1 MSRGTLHNTM
11 IPTEAICG
19 GLVYLTSVNE
29 AKTNSSLLA
38 YVRIIERAWED
49 FALTGVLCVD
59 SIPTI
64 YFKEV
69 AQPLPENELNDL
81 HRRFWNQGVAQTL
94 VVADPRTVRI
104 FSGLAKP
111 QKDDAPL
118 SNSTTLVRELARLEF
133 AQQIDSFCQANAN
146 GAWYTEHANHYQSG
160 SSVDAYLLD
169 NLVTLRD
176 LLTKE
181 RDDGKQ
187 RLHPRTAHGLIGRVL
202 FVCYLVDRGIY
213 RFPAEAHA
221 DSLNKALK
229 DRNDSDA
236 IDFLYELFG
245 RLKEEFNGSMFDQDL
260 VAEKRQIRPLH
271 IRILRD
277 FLDGQELATSQ
288 HNLGF
293 WAYDFKMIPVETISA
308 IYEEFLAHEDLA
320 RKREMGAFY
329 TPRFLAEMT
338 LDVAVEGR
346 ADWHTLRYLDPCC
359 GSGIFLVTLFNRLAT
374 RWLLD
379 NPSAENDPDGYLRKA
394 KGLVSILTNN
404 LRGIDENQTACRLAC
419 FSLYIAL
426 LDCLSP
432 SDIRTFVLQTRNK
445 LPRLLADDVT
455 EPGDGYIP
463 VVREA
468 DFLKDNG
475 LAEES
480 IDCIIGNPPW
490 QGKGAKQI
498 ALSIL
503 KHAEK
508 YMIDNGEG
516 CLLLPSRIF
525 LNSSG
530 NNFQAQWLSRITV
543 ERVVQLADYR
553 KILFEQAKCPS
564 MIVRYRKKKPA
575 EVSHQIAY
583 DTPKFASISR
593 RRGLITI
600 HSSDHKWLLQANLQ
614 DAAANNEAPAIWK
627 RWLWGTGRDQ
637 RLLNYLDT
645 MPKLADR
652 IDILSELRKKKAK
665 RSKPWAI
672 GQGFKP
678 FKEEDG
684 KSDRPLTH
692 MPWDLKT
699 SFISSEDLSGTAFA
713 FPQDFVS
720 IGDHLQAKDYRLDV
734 LYSSP
739 PSEIFYPPFVLINQG
754 YTNFAYSDCAFAVT
768 FRSSLQ
774 SITSTQQDE
783 ALLLFFTAYLRSN
796 LAKYILFHTAVYW
809 GTEREKVLLDELL
822 SLPFPL
828 PKDAPAPNAQEIVEK
843 IAATMRKEREAQ
855 ENLLEECQSRYRKLT
870 DECDEERAVKEW
882 HKQRKIRTD
891 ALQTELE
898 PLVYDYFGLLAPEKM
913 LVEDTVSI
921 FIPSSTP
928 PNAERLDLP
937 TLQPVTKS
945 KVAGYESGLAVYAEV
960 LADTLNDWAVER
972 GSNFRVSPAIGADPL
987 SGMAMVTLSVGSD
1000 ITQLALHDFDGKLA
1014 HWLKRGFDAF
1024 ARETKTLRSERELLW
1039 FEGKQLHI
1047 IRPLTLIHW
1056 TRTAALNDADTIYG
1070 EIAQARRGTDA

>member
-1 MSRGTLHNTM
+1 MSHTTHNSLAPSEP
-11 IPTEAICG
+11 IVG
-19 GLVYLTSVNE
+19 GLVYLASISE
-29 AKTNSSLLA
+29 AKTNDSLLA

-49 FALTGVLCVD
+49 FSLTGVLCVD
-59 SIPTI
+59 AIPTI

-69 AQPLPENELNDL
+69 AHPLPEKELNDL

-118 SNSTTLVRELARLEF
+118 SEKTTLVKELARLEF
-133 AQQIDSFCQANAN
+133 SQQVDSFCQANAN
-146 GAWYTEHANHYQSG
+146 GAWYTEHARHYQSG

-176 LLTKE
+176 LLTK
-181 RDDGKQ
+181 GKEGKHQ
-187 RLHPRTAHGLIGRVL
+187 LPPRTAHGLIGRVL

-213 RFPAEAHA
+213 RFPDEVRA

-236 IDFLYELFG
+236 INFLYELFG

-260 VAEKRQIRPLH
+260 VAEKNQIHPFH
-271 IRILRD
+271 IQILRD
-277 FLDGQELATSQ
+277 FLEGQKPMSPQ

-293 WAYDFKMIPVETISA
+293 WAYDFKLIPVETISA
-308 IYEEFLAHEDLA
+308 IYEEFLAHEDPA

-379 NPSAENDPDGYLRKA
+379 NPATDNDPDGYLRKA

-404 LRGIDENQTACRLAC
+404 LRGIDENPTACRLAC

-455 EPGDGYIP
+455 EPGAGYIP

-468 DFLKDNG
+468 DFLKENG

-490 QGKGAKQI
+490 QGRGSKQL
-498 ALSIL
+498 ALHIL
-503 KHAEK
+503 ERAER
-508 YMIDNGEG
+508 YMVDNGEG
-516 CLLLPSRIF
+516 CLLLPSKMF
-525 LNSSG
+525 LNSTT
-530 NNFQAQWLSRITV
+530 NKFQAEWLGRVTV

-553 KILFEQAKCPS
+553 FILFEQAKCPS
-564 MIVRYRKKKPA
+564 MIVRYRKSQLRDA
-575 EVSHQIAY
+575 SHRIAY
-583 DTPKFASISR
+583 DTPKFNPASR
-593 RRGLITI
+593 RRGLVTI
-600 HSSDHKWLLQANLQ
+600 GSQDHKWLSQARLRE
-614 DAAANNEAPAIWK
+614 AAQNDEAQVVWK

-637 RLLNYLDT
+637 RLFSYLETLSPLSTHAGSPHDNMRWSRGKGFEPDT
-645 MPKLADR
+645 NR
-652 IDILSELRKKKAK
+652 
-665 RSKPWAI
+665 RSQSPHKPWWDNETLYLSSRSDAI
-672 GQGFKP
+672 KAGSILYPKDCKPVGSDYLCLRRPAFNAGFP
-678 FKEEDG
+678 VVLVNYGFDNVVFVNF
-684 KSDRPLTH
+684 SVIFRNSIH
-692 MPWDLKT
+692 
-699 SFISSEDLSGTAFA
+699 FISGPLED
-713 FPQDFVS
+713 
-720 IGDHLQAKDYRLDV
+720 
-734 LYSSP
+734 
-739 PSEIFYPPFVLINQG
+739 EN
-754 YTNFAYSDCAFAVT
+754 
-768 FRSSLQ
+768 
-774 SITSTQQDE
+774 
-783 ALLLFFTAYLRSN
+783 LLLFLTVYLRSK
-796 LAKYILFHTAVYW
+796 LAKYCMFHTAANW
-809 GTEREKVLLDELL
+809 GTERDKVHLEELL
-822 SLPFPL
+822 RLPFPL
-828 PKDAPAPNAQEIVEK
+828 PEDAPAPDACEIVEK
-843 IAATMRKEREAQ
+843 IAARMREERTAQ
-855 ENLLEECQSRYRKLT
+855 ENLLAECQQRYRKLT
-870 DECDEERAVKEW
+870 DECDEERAIKEW
-882 HKQRKIRTD
+882 HKQRKTSTE
-891 ALQTELE
+891 ALQAELE
-898 PLVYDYFGLLAPEKM
+898 PLIYDYFGLLSPEKM
-913 LVEDTVSI
+913 LVEDTVSV

-937 TLQPVTKS
+937 TLQPITMA
-945 KVAGYESGLAVYAEV
+945 KVAGYESGLTVYAET
-960 LADTLNDWAVER
+960 LADTLNEWAAER

-1000 ITQLALHDFDGKLA
+1000 VTPLAKHDLDGKLA
-1014 HWLKRGFDAF
+1014 HWLKCGFDTF
-1024 ARETKTLRSERELLW
+1024 ARETKTLRSERELFW

-1056 TRTAALNDADTIYG
+1056 TRTAALNDAVTVYG
-1070 EIAQARRGTDA
+1070 EIALARRGANV

>member
-1 MSRGTLHNTM
+1 MSHTTHNSLA
-11 IPTEAICG
+11 PSEAICG
-19 GLVYLTSVNE
+19 GLVYLASVNE
-29 AKTNSSLLA
+29 AKANSSLLA

-59 SIPTI
+59 AIPTI

-69 AQPLPENELNDL
+69 AHPLPEKELNDL

-118 SNSTTLVRELARLEF
+118 TEKTTLVKELARLEF

-146 GAWYTEHANHYQSG
+146 GAWYTEHAQHYQSG

-176 LLTKE
+176 LLTK
-181 RDDGKQ
+181 GKEGKHK
-187 RLHPRTAHGLIGRVL
+187 LPPRTAHGLIGRVL
-202 FVCYLVDRGIY
+202 FVCYLVDRRIY
-213 RFPAEAHA
+213 RFPEEVRA

-229 DRNDSDA
+229 DRNDRDA

-245 RLKEEFNGSMFDQDL
+245 RLKEEFNGSMFDEDL
-260 VAEKRQIRPLH
+260 VAERNQIHHFH
-271 IRILRD
+271 IQILRD
-277 FLDGQELATSQ
+277 FLDGQKPMSPQ

-293 WAYDFKMIPVETISA
+293 WAYDFKLIPVETISA
-308 IYEEFLAHEDLA
+308 IYEEFLAHEDPA

-338 LDVAVEGR
+338 IDVAVEGR

-379 NPSAENDPDGYLRKA
+379 NPGADNDPDAYLRKA

-404 LRGIDENQTACRLAC
+404 LRGIDENPTACRLAC

-455 EPGDGYIP
+455 KPGAGYIP

-468 DFLKDNG
+468 DFLKNNG
-475 LAEES
+475 LTEES

-490 QGKGAKQI
+490 QGKGSKQI
-498 ALSIL
+498 ALYIL
-503 KHAEK
+503 NHAEQFLV
-508 YMIDNGEG
+508 DNGEG

-530 NNFQAQWLSRITV
+530 NQFQAQWFRRITI

-564 MIVRYRKKKPA
+564 MIVRYRKRKPA
-575 EVSHQIAY
+575 DLSHQIVY
-583 DTPKFASISR
+583 DTPKFNPTSR
-593 RRGLITI
+593 RRGLVTI
-600 HSSDHKWLLQANLQ
+600 GSLDHKWLQQAKLQE
-614 DAAANNEAPAIWK
+614 AAENHEAPAIWK
-627 RWLWGTGRDQ
+627 RWLWGTGRDL

-645 MPKLADR
+645 MPNLLNR
-652 IDILSELRKKKAK
+652 IDVLSDLRKTKTE

-678 FKEEDG
+678 FKGGDD
-684 KSDRPLTH
+684 KSDRPLTP
-692 MPWDLKT
+692 MSWNLKT
-699 SFISSEDLSGTAFA
+699 PIVSSENLSGTKFA
-713 FPQDFVS
+713 FLTDLVS
-720 IGDHLQAKDYRLDV
+720 LGDHLQAEDYRIDA

-739 PSEIFYPPFVLINQG
+739 PKELFSPPFVLINQG
-754 YTNFAYSDCAFAVT
+754 YTNVAYCDFEVT

-774 SITSTQQDE
+774 SIIGPKQDE
-783 ALLLFFTAYLRSN
+783 ELLLFLTAYLRSN
-796 LAKYILFHTAVYW
+796 LAKYFLFHTAVYW

-828 PKDAPAPNAQEIVEK
+828 PEDAPAPNACEIVEK
-843 IAATMRKEREAQ
+843 IAARMREERTAQ
-855 ENLLEECQSRYRKLT
+855 ENLLAECRQCCRTLT

-882 HKQRKIRTD
+882 HKLRKTRTE
-891 ALQTELE
+891 ALQAELE

-913 LVEDTVSI
+913 LVEDTVTV

-928 PNAERLDLP
+928 PNAERLELP

-945 KVAGYESGLAVYAEV
+945 KVAGYESGLTVYAET
-960 LADTLNDWAVER
+960 LADTLNEWAAER
-972 GSNFRVSPAIGADPL
+972 GSNFRVSPTIGADPL
-987 SGMAMVTLSVGSD
+987 SGMAMVTLNVGSD
-1000 ITQLALHDFDGKLA
+1000 VTALAAHDLDGKLA

-1024 ARETKTLRSERELLW
+1024 ARETKTLRSERELFW

-1056 TRTAALNDADTIYG
+1056 TRTAALNDAVTIYG
-1070 EIAQARRGTDA
+1070 EIAQARRGVNA

>member
-1 MSRGTLHNTM
+1 MSHTTHNSLA
-11 IPTEAICG
+11 PSEAIYG
-19 GLVYLTSVNE
+19 GLVYLASVNE
-29 AKTNSSLLA
+29 AKANSSLLA

-59 SIPTI
+59 AIPTI

-69 AQPLPENELNDL
+69 AHPLPEKELNDL

-118 SNSTTLVRELARLEF
+118 SEKTTLVKELARLEF
-133 AQQIDSFCQANAN
+133 SQQVDSFCQANAN
-146 GAWYTEHANHYQSG
+146 GAWYTEHVHHYQSG

-176 LLTKE
+176 LLTKG
-181 RDDGKQ
+181 RDGKHQ
-187 RLHPRTAHGLIGRVL
+187 LPPRTAHGLIGRVL
-202 FVCYLVDRGIY
+202 FVCYLVDRRIY
-213 RFPAEAHA
+213 RFPEEVRA

-229 DRNDSDA
+229 DRNDHDA
-236 IDFLYELFG
+236 IDFLYDLFG

-260 VAEKRQIRPLH
+260 VSEKRQIHPFH
-271 IRILRD
+271 IRILRN

-293 WAYDFKMIPVETISA
+293 WAYDFKLIPVETISA
-308 IYEEFLAHEDLA
+308 IYEEFLAHEDPA

-379 NPSAENDPDGYLRKA
+379 NPAADNDPDGYLRKA

-404 LRGIDENQTACRLAC
+404 LRGIDENPTACRLAC

-432 SDIRTFVLQTRNK
+432 SDIRTFVLQTKNK

-455 EPGDGYIP
+455 EPGAGYIP

-468 DFLKDNG
+468 DFLKENG

-490 QGKGAKQI
+490 QGRGSKQL
-498 ALSIL
+498 AVHIL
-503 KHAEK
+503 EQAER
-508 YMIDNGEG
+508 YMADNGEG
-516 CLLLPSRIF
+516 CLLLPSKIF
-525 LNSSG
+525 LNSKT
-530 NNFQAQWLSRITV
+530 NKFQAEWLGRITV
-543 ERVVQLADYR
+543 ERVVQLADYSF
-553 KILFEQAKCPS
+553 ILFEQAKCPS
-564 MIVRYRKKKPA
+564 MIVRYRKTQLQDA
-575 EVSHQIAY
+575 SHRIAY
-583 DTPKFASISR
+583 DTPKFNPASR
-593 RRGLITI
+593 RRGLVTI
-600 HSSDHKWLLQANLQ
+600 GSSDHKWLSQAHLRE
-614 DAAANNEAPAIWK
+614 AAQNGEAPVVWK
-627 RWLWGTGRDQ
+627 RQLWGTGRDQ
-637 RLLNYLDT
+637 RLLEYLATFALLSDIAGE
-645 MPKLADR
+645 PKL
-652 IDILSELRKKKAK
+652 KKRWVK
-665 RSKPWAI
+665 
-672 GQGFKP
+672 GQGFQPNTSGKWNNL
-678 FKEEDG
+678 KEPWWREDALYIPARSKMLDTSLHLMNEDCSHILDFG
-684 KSDRPLTH
+684 KLR
-692 MPWDLKT
+692 
-699 SFISSEDLSGTAFA
+699 
-713 FPQDFVS
+713 
-720 IGDHLQAKDYRLDV
+720 RL
-734 LYSSP
+734 
-739 PSEIFYPPFVLINQG
+739 PSEQIFKAPLVLVSQGFGKVVFSPFSVLFQ
-754 YTNFAYSDCAFAVT
+754 D
-768 FRSSLQ
+768 SLQ
-774 SITSTQQDE
+774 SIAGPAEDE
-783 ALLLFFTAYLRSN
+783 NLLLFLTVYLRSK
-796 LAKYILFHTAVYW
+796 LAKYGMFHTAANW
-809 GTEREKVLLDELL
+809 GTERDKVHLEELL
-822 SLPFPL
+822 RLPFPL
-828 PKDAPAPNAQEIVEK
+828 PEDAPAPNAQEIMDN
-843 IAATMRKEREAQ
+843 IAAKMREERIAQ
-855 ENLLEECQSRYRKLT
+855 ESLLAECRQRYRKLT
-870 DECDEERAVKEW
+870 DECDEERAIKEW
-882 HKQRKIRTD
+882 HKLRKTRTE
-891 ALQTELE
+891 ALQAELE
-898 PLVYDYFGLLAPEKM
+898 PLIYDYFGLLSPEKM
-913 LVEDTVSI
+913 LVEDTVTV

-945 KVAGYESGLAVYAEV
+945 KVAGYDSGLTVYAET
-960 LADTLNDWAVER
+960 LADTLNEWAAER

-1000 ITQLALHDFDGKLA
+1000 VTPLVKHDLDGKLA

-1024 ARETKTLRSERELLW
+1024 ARETKTLRSERELFW

-1056 TRTAALNDADTIYG
+1056 TRTAALNDAGTIYG
-1070 EIAQARRGTDA
+1070 EIALARRGANA

>member
-1 MSRGTLHNTM
+1 MSHTTHNSLA
-11 IPTEAICG
+11 PSEAICG
-19 GLVYLTSVNE
+19 GLVYLASVNE
-29 AKTNSSLLA
+29 AKANSSLLA

-59 SIPTI
+59 AIPTI

-69 AQPLPENELNDL
+69 AHPLPEKELNDL

-118 SNSTTLVRELARLEF
+118 TDKTTLVKELARLEF

-146 GAWYTEHANHYQSG
+146 GAWYTEHAQHYQSG

-176 LLTKE
+176 LLTK
-181 RDDGKQ
+181 GKEGKHK
-187 RLHPRTAHGLIGRVL
+187 LPPRTAHGLIGRVL
-202 FVCYLVDRGIY
+202 FVCYLVDRRIY
-213 RFPAEAHA
+213 RFPEDVHT

-236 IDFLYELFG
+236 IDFLYDLFG
-245 RLKEEFNGSMFDQDL
+245 RLKEEFNGSMFDENL
-260 VAEKRQIRPLH
+260 VAEKNQIHPFH
-271 IRILRD
+271 IQILRD

-293 WAYDFKMIPVETISA
+293 WAYDFKLIPVETISA
-308 IYEEFLAHEDLA
+308 IYEEFLAHEDPA

-379 NPSAENDPDGYLRKA
+379 NPTADNDPDGYLRKA

-404 LRGIDENQTACRLAC
+404 LRGIDENPTACRLAC

-455 EPGDGYIP
+455 EPGAGYIP

-468 DFLKDNG
+468 DFLKENG

-490 QGKGAKQI
+490 QGSGSKQL
-498 ALSIL
+498 ALHIL
-503 KHAEK
+503 KRAECFMVDK
-508 YMIDNGEG
+508 GEG
-516 CLLLPSRIF
+516 CLLLPSKIF
-525 LNSSG
+525 LNS
-530 NNFQAQWLSRITV
+530 NTNKFQTEWFGRITV
-543 ERVVQLADYR
+543 ERVVQLADYSF
-553 KILFEQAKCPS
+553 ILFEQAKCPC
-564 MIVRYRKKKPA
+564 MIVRYRKKKQLDM
-575 EVSHQIAY
+575 SHRIAY
-583 DTPKFASISR
+583 DTPKFNPTSR
-593 RRGLITI
+593 RRGLVTI
-600 HSSDHKWLLQANLQ
+600 GSQDHKWLSQAHLRE
-614 DAAANNEAPAIWK
+614 AAQNGEAPVVWK
-627 RWLWGTGRDQ
+627 RQLWGTGRDQ
-637 RLLNYLDT
+637 RLLEYLATFAPLSDIAGV
-645 MPKLADR
+645 PKLG
-652 IDILSELRKKKAK
+652 K
-665 RSKPWAI
+665 RWSK
-672 GQGFKP
+672 GQGFQPNTSGKWNNL
-678 FKEEDG
+678 KEPWWGEDALYIPARS
-684 KSDRPLTH
+684 KILD
-692 MPWDLKT
+692 
-699 SFISSEDLSGTAFA
+699 ISSHLMNKDCCPIL
-713 FPQDFVS
+713 DF
-720 IGDHLQAKDYRLDV
+720 GKLRRL
-734 LYSSP
+734 
-739 PSEIFYPPFVLINQG
+739 PSEQLFKAPLVLVSQGFGKVVFSPFSVLFQ
-754 YTNFAYSDCAFAVT
+754 D
-768 FRSSLQ
+768 SLQ
-774 SITSTQQDE
+774 SIAGPAEDE
-783 ALLLFFTAYLRSN
+783 NLLLFLTVYLRSK
-796 LAKYILFHTAVYW
+796 LAKYCMFHTAANW
-809 GTEREKVLLDELL
+809 GTERDKVHLEELL
-822 SLPFPL
+822 RLPFPL
-828 PKDAPAPNAQEIVEK
+828 PEDAPAPNAQEIVDS
-843 IAATMRKEREAQ
+843 IAAKMRGERTAQ
-855 ENLLEECQSRYRKLT
+855 ENLLAECRQHYRKLT

-882 HKQRKIRTD
+882 HKLRKTRTE
-891 ALQTELE
+891 ALQAELE

-913 LVEDTVSI
+913 LVEDTVTV

-937 TLQPVTKS
+937 TLQPVTGA
-945 KVAGYESGLAVYAEV
+945 KVVGYESGLAVYAETLV
-960 LADTLNDWAVER
+960 DTLNEWAAER

-987 SGMAMVTLSVGSD
+987 SGMAMVTLNVGSD
-1000 ITQLALHDFDGKLA
+1000 VTPLAVNDLNGELA

-1024 ARETKTLRSERELLW
+1024 ARETKTLRSERELFW
-1039 FEGKQLHI
+1039 FEEKKLHI

-1056 TRTAALNDADTIYG
+1056 TRTAALNDAVTIYG
-1070 EIAQARRGTDA
+1070 EIAQARRSANA